1 MSNMSYCRFENTAKD
16 LADCRDALDNFLNG
30 QPEERGEEVALSES
44 ELEWA
49 KELVRNAMGILDLV
63 ANQKNCDRDE
73 LDENDA
79 DAVLD
84 EAQTEALAKDKKAK
98 EEDSL

>member
-30 QPEERGEEVALSES
+30 QPEERGDEVALSES

-49 KELVRNAMGILDLV
+49 KELVRDARAILEMV
-63 ANQKNCDRDE
+63 ADTKGEFLEN

-84 EAQTEALAKDKKAK
+84 EAQVKAQAKDKKA
-98 EEDSL
+98 EEEAGL

>member
-16 LADCRDALDNFLNG
+16 LADCKDALDNFLNG
-30 QPEERGEEVALSES
+30 QPEERGDEVALSES

-49 KELVRNAMGILDLV
+49 KELVRNARAILEMV
-63 ANQKNCDRDE
+63 ADTKGEFLENM
-73 LDENDA
+73 DENDA

-84 EAQTEALAKDKKAK
+84 EAQVKARAKDKKTK
-98 EEDSL
+98 EENML